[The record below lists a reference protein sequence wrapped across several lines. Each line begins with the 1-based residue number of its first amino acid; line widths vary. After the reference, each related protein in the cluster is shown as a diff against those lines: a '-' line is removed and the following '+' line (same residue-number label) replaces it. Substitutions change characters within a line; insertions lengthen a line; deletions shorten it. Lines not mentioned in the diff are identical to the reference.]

1 MSWSSIVGQERVK
14 ALLKRTLQS
23 DQIAHAYLFYG
34 PAGIGKDALAIEFAK
49 TLNCKKNGIIE
60 ACGVCSNCQ
69 RMNLFQHPNIKFV
82 FALPVGKNEKNGDDP
97 ISVLTDAQVAEVRE
111 QIQSKAKDPYHRI
124 EITKANFIKIN
135 SVRDIKRQAAM
146 SRIEDGKKI
155 FIIFNVEM
163 MNAEASNS
171 LLKTLEEPL
180 PGTILLL
187 TTSAKDQLLPT
198 IISRCQLIKCDLLSD
213 TEIETALITKD
224 SVDEKNVRL
233 IAQLANGSFSHARYL
248 SLQDIAE
255 ERKNVVDF
263 MRLVLGKRKTSL
275 IDAIEE
281 LSSST
286 DRPGIE
292 RWLKLLQSWLR
303 DVLLVQQKAYAPIM
317 EEEKQ
322 SMENFI
328 RNFQQANLIAAVK
341 SVEKA
346 IAHLD
351 KNVYL
356 HLILTTLA
364 IDLRKNITEV
374 PIV

>member
-14 ALLKRTLQS
+14 ALLKRTIQS
-23 DQIAHAYLFYG
+23 GRIAHAYLFYG
-34 PAGIGKDALAIEFAK
+34 PEGIGKDALAIEFAK
-49 TLNCKKNGIIE
+49 TLNCAKGGVE
-60 ACGVCSNCQ
+60 ACGICPNCQ
-69 RMNLFQHPNIKFV
+69 RMDSFQYPNIKLV
-82 FALPVGKNEKNGDDP
+82 FALPVGKNEEKGDDP
-97 ISVLTDAQVAEVRE
+97 IDVLTEAQVAEVQE
-111 QIQSKAKDPYHRI
+111 QIQTKAKDPYQRI

-135 SVRDIKRQAAM
+135 SVRDIKREAAM

-155 FIIFNVEM
+155 FIIFNADM

-198 IISRCQLIKCDLLSD
+198 IVSRCQLIKCDLLSD
-213 TEIETALITKD
+213 AEIETALIAHD
-224 SVDEKNVRL
+224 GANESIARL
-233 IAQLANGSFSHARYL
+233 AAQLANGSYSNARRL
-248 SLQDIAE
+248 SVQDMMG
-255 ERKNVVDF
+255 ERKDVVEF
-263 MRLVLGKRKTSL
+263 MRLVLGKRKTAL
-275 IDAIEE
+275 IDILDE
-281 LSSST
+281 LASST
-286 DRPGIE
+286 DRLGIE

-303 DVLLVQQKAYAPIM
+303 DALLIQQKAHAPIL

-322 SMENFI
+322 SMESFVK
-328 RNFQQANLIAAVK
+328 NFQQANLIAAIQ

-374 PIV
+374 PLV

>member
-23 DQIAHAYLFYG
+23 GQIAHAYLFHG
-34 PAGIGKDALAIEFAK
+34 PEGIGKDALAMEFAK
-49 TLNCKKNGIIE
+49 ALNCVEGSVE
-60 ACGVCSNCQ
+60 ACGICANCQ
-69 RMNLFQHPNIKFV
+69 RMDSFQLPNINLV

-97 ISVLTDAQVAEVRE
+97 IDVLTETQVAEVRA
-111 QIQSKAKDPYHRI
+111 QIQTKAKDPYHRI
-124 EITKANFIKIN
+124 EITRANFIKIN
-135 SVRDIKRQAAM
+135 SVRDIKREAAM
-146 SRIEDGKKI
+146 SRIENGKKI
-155 FIIFNVEM
+155 FIIFNADM

-213 TEIETALITKD
+213 AEIETALITHD
-224 SVDEKNVRL
+224 GVNQNIARL
-233 IAQLANGSFSHARYL
+233 AAQLSNGSYSNARRFSA
-248 SLQDIAE
+248 QDMAG
-255 ERKNVVDF
+255 ERKEVVEF
-263 MRLVLGKRKTSL
+263 MLLVLGKRKSAL
-275 IDAIEE
+275 IDAIDE
-281 LSSST
+281 LASST
-286 DRPGIE
+286 DRPGIK
-292 RWLKLLQSWLR
+292 RWLKFLQSWLR
-303 DVLLVQQKAYAPIM
+303 DALLIQQKAHAPIL
-317 EEEKQ
+317 EDEKQ
-322 SMENFI
+322 RMENFI
-328 RNFQQANLIAAVK
+328 KNFQQANLIAAIQ

-364 IDLRKNITEV
+364 IDLQKNITEV
-374 PIV
+374 PII

>member
-14 ALLKRTLQS
+14 SLLRHTLQS
-23 DQIAHAYLFYG
+23 SQIAHAYLFCG
-34 PAGIGKDALAIEFAK
+34 PEGIGKDALAIEFAK
-49 TLNCKKNGIIE
+49 TLNCTEGGIE

-69 RMNLFQHPNIKFV
+69 RMDSFQHPNINLV

-97 ISVLTDAQVAEVRE
+97 INVLTEAQVAEVRE
-111 QIQSKAKDPYHRI
+111 QIQTKAKDPYHYI

-135 SVRDIKRQAAM
+135 SVRDIKREAAM
-146 SRIEDGKKI
+146 SRIENGKKI
-155 FIIFNVEM
+155 FIIFNADM

-187 TTSAKDQLLPT
+187 TTSVKDQLLPT

-213 TEIETALITKD
+213 AEIETALITHD
-224 SVDEKNVRL
+224 GVNENIARL
-233 IAQLANGSFSHARYL
+233 AAQLANGSYSNARRL
-248 SLQDIAE
+248 SVQDVTG
-255 ERKNVVDF
+255 ERKDVVEF
-263 MRLVLGKRKTSL
+263 MLLVLGKSKTAL
-275 IDAIEE
+275 IDTIDE
-281 LSSST
+281 LASST

-303 DVLLVQQKAYAPIM
+303 DALLIQQKAHAAVL
-317 EEEKQ
+317 EDEKQ
-322 SMENFI
+322 RMENFVK
-328 RNFQQANLIAAVK
+328 NFQHANLIAAIQ

-364 IDLRKNITEV
+364 IDLRKNITEAN
-374 PIV
+374 